1 MTPLDAL
8 ANLSP
13 FQKLALPALAAL
25 LLLEVIGLRREAA
38 VGGVR
43 GLRALVWLSAGIA
56 IAWPGLTQ
64 ALAHVLGIG
73 RGTDLVFY
81 LFVLAFLGLAF
92 FFYSRLVRMQRQITQ
107 LVRYQAIAE
116 ARRGSAEGDKTTR

>member
-1 MTPLDAL
+1 MFSYLV
-8 ANLSP
+8 NLTP

-25 LLLEVIGLRREAA
+25 LLFELLGLRRDPA
-38 VGGVR
+38 VRGVR
-43 GLRALVWLSAGIA
+43 WLRALVWLTAAVA
-56 IAWPGLTQ
+56 IAWPDLTQ
-64 ALAHVLGIG
+64 ALAHALGIG

-107 LVRYQAIAE
+107 LIRQQAIAE
-116 ARRGSAEGDKTTR
+116 ARRGGEGTALGR